1 MTVEKAFKQFILSRK
16 LSGLS
21 AKTIQDYRDFVGQ
34 FIRYVGSETEI
45 ESLTQED
52 IDTYIEYQIDR
63 DISRTTRSTYIRNL
77 KIFIRWICEN
87 HNVNFKY
94 TSIKVPKSTKKNIRV
109 YSNQEIELIFDSIGA
124 SEQWIAER
132 NKAIIAFMLDSGL
145 RQGEICTLKSE
156 WVITSNGIMTVHGK
170 GDKERTVPLGKMAM
184 QLYEQYRKACPYQKT
199 EYAFVLKSGKAM
211 SCNSVKLMVTKLAK
225 KLPFELSSHK
235 LRHNFATNYCLN
247 MYKEYGQIDIYRLMI
262 IMGHEDIETTRRYLH
277 VANEIIASTE
287 TLSHMDRVYKIG

>member
-1 MTVEKAFKQFILSRK
+1 MTVEKAFDKFILSRK

-21 AKTIQDYRDFVGQ
+21 EKTIQDYRDFVGQ
-34 FIRYVGSETEI
+34 FIRYVGSEEEI
-45 ESLTQED
+45 ENLTQED

-87 HNVNFKY
+87 HNVTFKY
-94 TSIKVPKSTKKNIRV
+94 TSIKVPKSTKKNIRL
-109 YSNQEIELIFDSIGA
+109 YSNQEIELIFESIST
-124 SEQWIAER
+124 SEQWIVER

-145 RQGEICTLKSE
+145 RQGEICTLKRE
-156 WVITSNGIMTVHGK
+156 WINTSNGIMTVHGK
-170 GDKERTVPLGKMAM
+170 GDKERTVPLGKMAIKM
-184 QLYEQYRKACPYQKT
+184 YEQYIELCPYQDI
-199 EYAFVLKSGKAM
+199 EYAFLLKSGKPM

-247 MYKEYGQIDIYRLMI
+247 MYKKYGHIDIFRLMV

-277 VANEIIASTE
+277 LANEIIASTE
-287 TLSHMDRVYKIG
+287 TISHMDIVYKIG